1 MSVTPPVEYA
11 PEYTPAQRLRI
22 VVLGLVAGA
31 LVLAVCQF
39 WLFPLLRAFAP
50 AAHCRTVFGFSGV
63 AVLFRGVFVGLP
75 LSSALLVAVLLGR
88 RGMKVLREGR
98 VPPSGEKVFR
108 RTPIVRGVKAKALG
122 WVQLLAAVPLLAL
135 AVWGVFQAQAMVAQA
150 QRHPVRCAPAVS
162 QLGALAAPPGVTRQG
177 AGWESTPRAFIAESA
192 WRQLLRPVLPCV
204 LPSAAGRHQ
213 PQAAFTSM

>member
-63 AVLFRGVFVGLP
+63 AVLFHGVFVGLP

-108 RTPIVRGVKAKALG
+108 RTPIVRGMKAKALG
-122 WVQLLAAVPLLAL
+122 WVQLLAAVPLLGL
-135 AVWGVFQAQAMVAQA
+135 AVWGVFQAQALVAQA
-150 QRHPVRCAPAVS
+150 
-162 QLGALAAPPGVTRQG
+162 RQG
-177 AGWESTPRAFIAESA
+177 AEWESTPRAFIAESA
-192 WRQLLRPVLPCV
+192 WRQLLRPVLPCARQG
-204 LPSAAGRHQ
+204 AAGGHP